1 MFEVHLFHLQ
11 RRYEFPRRQSG
22 TTADTVDG
30 DAWCRRWYGVTAHMM
45 TNKEEDA
52 DSRGEMKMGVMMQPR
67 VKFGFVRGRA
77 GFA

>member
-1 MFEVHLFHLQ
+1 M
-11 RRYEFPRRQSG
+11 
-22 TTADTVDG
+22 DG
-30 DAWCRRWYGVTAHMM
+30 DAWCRGLYAVTAHMM

-52 DSRGEMKMGVMMQPR
+52 DSRGEMKMGVMMQPK